1 MTASIFQIF
10 FPVLDLYHAQFPQ
23 FHYIKYSRVFE
34 IPRYNEYTPFLYF
47 DDSMTK
53 NVEVPISLDF
63 FFSEKSNIFL
73 FSEAPRK
80 S

>member
-1 MTASIFQIF
+1 M
-10 FPVLDLYHAQFPQ
+10 
-23 FHYIKYSRVFE
+23 FE

-63 FFSEKSNIFL
+63 SEKSNIFL
-73 FSEAPRK
+73 FSEAARK
-80 S
+80 SWVLICLIHIVE